1 MKKLSIVVIIVL
13 SLVFALSSC
22 DLWYGIFGDPIV
34 GTWVLTAET
43 IDGTVFTIGTG
54 ASDVSTTL
62 IAAKEGTITGSGTF
76 FGSPFTTTGTWT
88 KSETTYALVTTGS
101 IGGTSTSTS
110 TLSSDGKTMTATI
123 TGSGITSG
131 SMTMAKQ

>member
-1 MKKLSIVVIIVL
+1 MKRLLIVVIIAL
-13 SLVFALSSC
+13 SLLFALSSC
-22 DLWYGIFGDPIV
+22 DFWYGIFGDPIV

-62 IAAKEGTITGSGTF
+62 IAEKEGTVTGSGKF
-76 FGSPFTTTGTWT
+76 LGSPFTTTGTWT
-88 KSETTYALVTTGS
+88 RSGTTYALVTTGS
-101 IGGTSTSTS
+101 IGGTSTCTC
-110 TLSSDGKTMTATI
+110 TLSSDGKTMSGTI

>member
-43 IDGTVFTIGTG
+43 INGTVLTIGTG
-54 ASDVSTTL
+54 ASNVSATM
-62 IAAKEGTITGSGTF
+62 IIAKEGTLSGSGTF
-76 FGSPFTTTGTWT
+76 FGSSFTNSGTWT
-88 KSETTYALVTTGS
+88 KSETTYTLNVTSTP
-101 IGGTSTSTS
+101 GGTSTSTS